1 METRDEIP
9 DGSEESGGG
18 EFGARRGEGRTGRV
32 GSPPAARR
40 CTIRL
45 RGPGGPRH
53 ERKGRGFPEGGA
65 NHFRHASPQRF
76 ATVSTCETIVTERC
90 CICASPLHDGS
101 CTRCGGHLARPDLLA
116 PLAPRPA
123 AGELATGVELALR
136 GVRLTL
142 ATPRL
147 LLLVVLP
154 LVISV
159 LIFAGLVTLVW
170 EYRDVVRPDF
180 VQAWPWGLDWL
191 RRIVAG
197 AAEVLGVLVGLG
209 LAIVATVVVAQVVN
223 APFLEWLSQAV
234 ESLVV
239 GQPDRTPLSAGHLWQ
254 TSVKPLFQAIGLALI
269 QATLGVVFLL
279 FSLAAVTAPVA
290 ALGGLWLV
298 ALTLCDVTIAR
309 KGLPVRERF
318 RRVRRGWAVWTG
330 LALPFFFLP
339 FLLPLGVAGATL
351 ATLRTQAQESAARD

>member
-1 METRDEIP
+1 MT
-9 DGSEESGGG
+9 
-18 EFGARRGEGRTGRV
+18 ARCGV
-32 GSPPAARR
+32 
-40 CTIRL
+40 
-45 RGPGGPRH
+45 
-53 ERKGRGFPEGGA
+53 
-65 NHFRHASPQRF
+65 
-76 ATVSTCETIVTERC
+76 
-90 CICASPLHDGS
+90 CASPLHGGP
-101 CTRCGGHLARPDLLA
+101 CTRCAGRVARPNLLT
-116 PLAPRPA
+116 PLEPRR
-123 AGELATGVELALR
+123 GVSEIVTGVELALR

-147 LLLVVLP
+147 LVLVLLP

-159 LIFAGLVTLVW
+159 LIFAGLVSLVW

-180 VQAWPWGLDWL
+180 VHAWPWGLDWL

-197 AAEVLGVLVGLG
+197 AAEALGVLVGFG
-209 LAIVATVVVAQVVN
+209 LAVVATVVVAQVVN

-234 ESLVV
+234 ESLVL

-254 TSVKPLFQAIGLALI
+254 TSVKPLFQAIGLAMI
-269 QATLGVVFLL
+269 QASLGLVFLIL
-279 FSLAAVTAPVA
+279 SMAAVTAPLS

-318 RRVRRGWAVWTG
+318 RRVRRGWALWTG
-330 LALPFFFLP
+330 LALPFFLAP

-351 ATLRTQAQESAARD
+351 ATLRTQAQRAATDG